1 MEDGWAI
8 RAADTAQ
15 FAVPLIIADAR
26 NEVCTPEVKVLLPRM
41 NQFHGP
47 TNARHALP
55 QHP

>member
-15 FAVPLIIADAR
+15 FAVALIIADAR